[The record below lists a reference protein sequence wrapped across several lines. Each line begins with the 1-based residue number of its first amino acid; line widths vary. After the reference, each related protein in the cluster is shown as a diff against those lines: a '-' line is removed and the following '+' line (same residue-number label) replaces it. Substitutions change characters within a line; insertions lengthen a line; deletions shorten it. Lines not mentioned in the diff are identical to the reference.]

1 MKKKK
6 NRETKEEGNKRKM
19 KDKKKKKKGKK
30 PYAKGRKGQEM
41 SGGTDCEREKAT
53 QLRFFPVGWG
63 RRPAFFSVTVN
74 KYDEAIL
81 RRIFFGR
88 LRFCGCA
95 SELSESRKA

>member
-1 MKKKK
+1 
-6 NRETKEEGNKRKM
+6 M
-19 KDKKKKKKGKK
+19 KDKKKKKRKKKGKK

-53 QLRFFPVGWG
+53 QLRFFLLGG
-63 RRPAFFSVTVN
+63 YEDLRFFSVTVN

-95 SELSESRKA
+95 SGLSEHRKA